1 MSSTEVYIVGVY
13 ACMEKN
19 SDEMRRLIHEFCLL
33 CQEQET
39 DHVNRSAQ
47 RKRIMHQMF
56 RELEKEDP
64 SVALDADGFPY
75 NAAD

>member
-1 MSSTEVYIVGVY
+1 MLSTEVYIVEVY
-13 ACMEKN
+13 ACMENN

-39 DHVNRSAQ
+39 DHVDRSTQ

-56 RELEKEDP
+56 RELEEEDP
-64 SVALDADGFPY
+64 SVALDFNGVPY
-75 NAAD
+75 SAAD